1 MVAARRPSAPRP
13 PAARAPVQ
21 ARSRATLDRFLAAAA
36 ELLLERE
43 RADGASASRILETFV
58 ERLVAARRERRGLLR
73 ALSLYARSRPGSE
86 FARRGA
92 ALNALLMRRLTE
104 LLLTRRS
111 EIGHPRPARAV
122 PFALAL
128 ADALTREAIV
138 FEEMGLAPARLTDR
152 ELTSELVTALR
163 AYLRLKEK

>member
-1 MVAARRPSAPRP
+1 
-13 PAARAPVQ
+13 
-21 ARSRATLDRFLAAAA
+21 
-36 ELLLERE
+36 
-43 RADGASASRILETFV
+43 
-58 ERLVAARRERRGLLR
+58 
-73 ALSLYARSRPGSE
+73 
-86 FARRGA
+86 
-92 ALNALLMRRLTE
+92 
-104 LLLTRRS
+104 
-111 EIGHPRPARAV
+111 V